1 MTEKFGWT
9 DKEMFLYCECAL
21 TEDEIRNYCQTHG
34 LDIEEFL

>member
-1 MTEKFGWT
+1 MTENFGWT

-21 TEDEIRNYCQTHG
+21 TEDEIRNYCQIHG